1 MAISPV
7 AVQRGLFLFL
17 CLVWGT
23 NWLAM
28 KAGTAEVPPGLFSG
42 LRWSVA
48 GAVLVAFLALRG
60 DPVRVAPYLYGR
72 ILFISVMMIPLNAV
86 IMLYGLR
93 YISSGL
99 AAVLNSALTPIAM
112 VGFAAMLG
120 QERFSLRHLG
130 ALAVGVLGV
139 VVLYGPKAAVGEL
152 DRWELLGAAGVV
164 LGNLSYCFSSVLA
177 RPLMRSV
184 SPVHLVAVTNVTG
197 GIVLLVLSLA
207 FEPGALAAARLDWG
221 ATAWLSWWYL
231 LLPASL
237 GATIIYFRL
246 MRDWG
251 AGRVGTYA
259 FISPVVAV
267 LLGIA
272 VYDEQVGAFDL
283 AGMALMLAA
292 AGLALFRPAGKE
304 VTPPP
309 AAMTPATAMPQAVTL
324 PASPPPDPAGSPRPR

>member
-1 MAISPV
+1 MLRLFLSGPAMALSPL

-28 KAGTAEVPPGLFSG
+28 KAGTAEVPPGIFSG
-42 LRWSVA
+42 LRWTVA
-48 GAVLVAFLALRG
+48 GAVLLVFLALRG
-60 DPVRVAPYLYGR
+60 DPVRVPPRLWGR
-72 ILFISVMMIPLNAV
+72 IVWVSVLMIPANAV

-93 YISSGL
+93 HVPSGL

-120 QERFSLRHLG
+120 QERFSRRHLG
-130 ALAVGVLGV
+130 ALAVGVVGV
-139 VVLYGPKAAVGEL
+139 LVLYGPKAAVGSLQTLEI
-152 DRWELLGAAGVV
+152 LGAAGVV
-164 LGNLSYCFSSVLA
+164 IGNLAYCYSSVSA
-177 RPLMRSV
+177 RPLMRSLP
-184 SPVHLVAVTNVTG
+184 PVHLVAVTNFIG
-197 GIVLLVLSLA
+197 GAVLLVLALA
-207 FEPGALAAARLDWG
+207 FEPGAREAARLDWSPL
-221 ATAWLSWWYL
+221 AWASWWYL

-251 AGRVGTYA
+251 AGRVGSYA

-272 VYDEQVGAFDL
+272 VAGEQVGGVEAL
-283 AGMALMLAA
+283 GMALMLAA
-292 AGLALFRPAGKE
+292 AFLALRK
-304 VTPPP
+304 
-309 AAMTPATAMPQAVTL
+309 
-324 PASPPPDPAGSPRPR
+324 

>member
-1 MAISPV
+1 MALSP
-7 AVQRGLFLFL
+7 AAIQRGLFLFL

-48 GAVLVAFLALRG
+48 GAALLVFLALRG
-60 DPVRVAPYLYGR
+60 TPVRIPPRLWGR
-72 ILFISVMMIPLNAV
+72 IIWVSVMMIPLNAV

-93 YISSGL
+93 HISSGL

-112 VGFAAMLG
+112 VAFAAMLG
-120 QERFSLRHLG
+120 QERFSRRHLA
-130 ALAVGVLGV
+130 ALAVGVAGV
-139 VVLYGPKAAVGEL
+139 LVLYGPKAAVGDL
-152 DRWELLGAAGVV
+152 DTLELLGAAGVV
-164 LGNLSYCFSSVLA
+164 LGNLAYCYASVAA
-177 RPLMRSV
+177 RPLMRTLP
-184 SPVHLVAVTNVTG
+184 PVHLVAITNFIG
-197 GIVLLVLSLA
+197 GIILLVFALA
-207 FEPGALAAARLDWG
+207 LEPGARDAAYLQWSPI
-221 ATAWLSWWYL
+221 AWAAWWYL

-259 FISPVVAV
+259 FISPIVAV

-272 VYDEQVGAFDL
+272 LADERVTPIDA
-283 AGMALMLAA
+283 AGMTLMLAA
-292 AGLALFRPAGKE
+292 AGLALHRPKG
-304 VTPPP
+304 
-309 AAMTPATAMPQAVTL
+309 
-324 PASPPPDPAGSPRPR
+324 GG

>member
-1 MAISPV
+1 MALSP
-7 AVQRGLFLFL
+7 AAIQRGLFLFL

-28 KAGTAEVPPGLFSG
+28 KAGTAEVPPGLYSG

-48 GAVLVAFLALRG
+48 GAVLLGFLALRG
-60 DPVRVAPYLYGR
+60 DPVRVPPRLWGR
-72 ILFISVMMIPLNAV
+72 IVWVSVMMIPLNAV

-93 YISSGL
+93 HISSGL

-139 VVLYGPKAAVGEL
+139 FVLFGPKAAVGEL
-152 DRWELLGAAGVV
+152 DALELLGAAGVV
-164 LGNLSYCFSSVLA
+164 IGNLLYCYSSVAA
-177 RPLMRSV
+177 RPLMRSLP
-184 SPVHLVAVTNVTG
+184 PVHLVAITNFIG
-197 GIVLLVLSLA
+197 GVVLLVFALA
-207 FEPGALAAARLDWG
+207 FEPGALRAARLDWS
-221 ATAWLSWWYL
+221 AVAWLSWWYL

-267 LLGIA
+267 LLGIFVA
-272 VYDEQVGAFDL
+272 GEQVGLVDAV
-283 AGMALMLAA
+283 GMALMLAA
-292 AGLALFRPAGKE
+292 AGLALRKPK
-304 VTPPP
+304 
-309 AAMTPATAMPQAVTL
+309 
-324 PASPPPDPAGSPRPR
+324 

>member
-1 MAISPV
+1 MPLSPA

-48 GAVLVAFLALRG
+48 GAVLLAFLALRG
-60 DPVRVAPYLYGR
+60 DPVRIPPRLWGR
-72 ILFISVMMIPLNAV
+72 IVWVSVMMIPLNAV

-93 YISSGL
+93 HISSGL

-120 QERFSLRHLG
+120 QERFSARHLG
-130 ALAVGVLGV
+130 ALAVGVVGV
-139 VVLYGPKAAVGEL
+139 VVLFGPRAAVGDL
-152 DRWELLGAAGVV
+152 DTLELLGAAGVV
-164 LGNLSYCFSSVLA
+164 LGNLAYCWSSVSA
-177 RPLMRSV
+177 RPLMRSMP
-184 SPVHLVAVTNVTG
+184 PVHLVAITNFTG
-197 GIVLLVLSLA
+197 GMVLLVFALA
-207 FEPGALAAARLDWG
+207 FEPGARAAARLDWSLV
-221 ATAWLSWWYL
+221 AWASWWYL

-267 LLGIA
+267 LLGILVA
-272 VYDEQVGAFDL
+272 GERVGPVDAL
-283 AGMALMLAA
+283 GMALMLGAAFLALRRPAA
-292 AGLALFRPAGKE
+292 A
-304 VTPPP
+304 TPPP
-309 AAMTPATAMPQAVTL
+309 
-324 PASPPPDPAGSPRPR
+324 SPPPDPDGSRHPR

>member
-1 MAISPV
+1 MALSP
-7 AVQRGLFLFL
+7 AAIQRGLFLFL

-28 KAGTAEVPPGLFSG
+28 KAGTAEVPPGIYSG

-48 GAVLVAFLALRG
+48 GTVLLAFLALRG
-60 DPVRVAPYLYGR
+60 DPVRVPARLWGR
-72 ILFISVMMIPLNAV
+72 IIWVSVMMIPLNAV

-93 YISSGL
+93 HISSGL

-120 QERFSLRHLG
+120 QERFSRRHLG
-130 ALAVGVLGV
+130 ALAVGVVGV
-139 VVLYGPKAAVGEL
+139 LVLYGPKAAVGDL
-152 DRWELLGAAGVV
+152 DTLEILGATGVV
-164 LGNLSYCFSSVLA
+164 LGNLAYCYSSVAA
-177 RPLMRSV
+177 RPLMRSLP
-184 SPVHLVAVTNVTG
+184 PVHLVAITNFIG
-197 GIVLLVLSLA
+197 GIVLLVFALA
-207 FEPGALAAARLDWG
+207 FEPGAWRAARLDWG
-221 ATAWLSWWYL
+221 YLAWGTWLYL

-259 FISPVVAV
+259 FISPVIAV

-272 VYDEQVGAFDL
+272 VAGEQVGGIDAL
-283 AGMALMLAA
+283 GMALMLAA
-292 AGLALFRPAGKE
+292 AFLALRK
-304 VTPPP
+304 
-309 AAMTPATAMPQAVTL
+309 
-324 PASPPPDPAGSPRPR
+324 

>member
-1 MAISPV
+1 MPLSPL

-17 CLVWGT
+17 CVVWGT

-42 LRWSVA
+42 LRWTVA
-48 GAVLVAFLALRG
+48 GTALLGFLALRG
-60 DPVRVAPYLYGR
+60 DPVRVPPRLWGR
-72 ILFISVMMIPLNAV
+72 IVWVSMLMIPVNAV

-93 YISSGL
+93 HVPSGL

-120 QERFSLRHLG
+120 QERFSRRHLG

-139 VVLYGPKAAVGEL
+139 LVLYGPKAAIGSLQALEI
-152 DRWELLGAAGVV
+152 LGAAGVV
-164 LGNLSYCFSSVLA
+164 LGNLAYCYSSVSA
-177 RPLMRSV
+177 RPLMRALP
-184 SPVHLVAVTNVTG
+184 PVHLVAVTNFIG
-197 GIVLLVLSLA
+197 GAVLLAAALA
-207 FEPGALAAARLDWG
+207 FEPGALAAARLDWPPV
-221 ATAWLSWWYL
+221 AWVSWWYL

-251 AGRVGTYA
+251 AGRVGSYA

-267 LLGIA
+267 LFGILVA
-272 VYDEQVGAFDL
+272 GERVGAVDAL
-283 AGMALMLAA
+283 GMALMLGAA
-292 AGLALFRPAGKE
+292 VLALRK
-304 VTPPP
+304 
-309 AAMTPATAMPQAVTL
+309 
-324 PASPPPDPAGSPRPR
+324 